1 MRGLPLWLRWVL
13 TVSVVGVIA
22 IALIA
27 ALHGSGGSS
36 EKDAAALLRADRAS
50 RALVSRDQGPHSAS
64 LSAGVSP
71 QIALQ
76 RAIAADVRGRVH
88 RHQLGGPARRARCVR
103 SGPTG
108 VARLGFRCSAR
119 AGQVGYPYVG
129 VVDLPA
135 RRLTWCKFD
144 APPGEQLAVPVSP
157 RCSP

>member
-1 MRGLPLWLRWVL
+1 LVFGVL
-13 TVSVVGVIA
+13 A

-27 ALHGSGGSS
+27 VLHGSGESS
-36 EKDAAALLRADRAS
+36 EKDATALLRADRAS
-50 RALVSRDQGPHSAS
+50 RALVRRDQAPHSAS
-64 LSAGVSP
+64 LSPGVAP

-76 RAIAADVRGRVH
+76 RAIAADVRDRVH
-88 RHQLGGPARRARCVR
+88 RHQLGGPGGRARCVH

-108 VARLGFRCSAR
+108 LARLAFKCEAR
-119 AGQVGYPYVG
+119 AGRVGYPYVG

-157 RCSP
+157 RCQA